1 MELTW
6 LASSL
11 LTMSGK
17 LQFAIDTYGEHIVT
31 LILLTGSLEL
41 PRMLNFSSTKY
52 SLT

>member
-1 MELTW
+1 MELMW

-17 LQFAIDTYGEHIVT
+17 LQFAIDANGEHLVI
-31 LILLTGSLEL
+31 LILSIGSLEL
-41 PRMLNFSSTKY
+41 PLMLSFSSTKS